1 MQKHH
6 EMLRTLSEIEMSKD
20 ESGIGGANLTKLKEK
35 TAMFKITAN
44 AMAKVNIES
53 FFNYLFSLSFQVSEE
68 YLLIATNVEK
78 RWQRLIQHERS
89 MRMELQENFEALAKQ
104 MHGLEDD
111 VRRASQKG
119 LDVLQKEL
127 EDSRQFSSSNVE
139 SPNTSPTRETTTPIK
154 KLPGGAQRVHGDKK
168 EVTFNLSK
176 SEGSTPPKSPPSS
189 PVVTDTETS
198 QFGLFYEED
207 EDEDEKFF
215 DASDIPESLLTP
227 ASAHLSHKRT
237 ASSVSVNEAT
247 PIPIVALPENLP
259 TTSPDRKCMQVSR
272 LMYY

>member
-198 QFGLFYEED
+198 QFGLLYEED

>member
-1 MQKHH
+1 
-6 EMLRTLSEIEMSKD
+6 
-20 ESGIGGANLTKLKEK
+20 
-35 TAMFKITAN
+35 
-44 AMAKVNIES
+44 
-53 FFNYLFSLSFQVSEE
+53 
-68 YLLIATNVEK
+68 
-78 RWQRLIQHERS
+78 
-89 MRMELQENFEALAKQ
+89 MELQENFEALAKQ
-104 MHGLEDD
+104 MHRLEAN

-119 LDVLQKEL
+119 LDVLEKEL

-198 QFGLFYEED
+198 QFELFYEED

-227 ASAHLSHKRT
+227 ASAHSLSHKRT

-247 PIPIVALPENLP
+247 PIPIIALAENLP
-259 TTSPDRKCMQVSR
+259 TTSPDRKCMQVDR
-272 LMYY
+272 LVYY